1 MKQFHVNT
9 TAVSVPDT
17 VSAEYAE
24 IDELGSLLF
33 VVMDGDEGRLVAAY
47 AAGVWASFIMADED

>member
-1 MKQFHVNT
+1 MIDFYVNT

-17 VSAEYAE
+17 IQAEFAE

-47 AAGVWASFIMADED
+47 AAGIWASFRRVES

>member
-1 MKQFHVNT
+1 MTEFHVDT

-17 VSAEYAE
+17 VKAEFAE

-33 VVMDGDEGRLVAAY
+33 IVMDGDEGRLVAAY
-47 AAGVWASFIMADED
+47 AAGVWASFRRADN